1 MKILVD
7 ADACPVVDLT
17 VREANK
23 RQIPIILI
31 TDTSHVLNRTDA
43 EIITVEKGSDSADF
57 KLVNLVEKNDL
68 VVTQDYGLAAMVL
81 AKGGRA
87 LNQNGMIYSEQN
99 MDTLLFTRHVA
110 KKVRMAGG
118 RTKAS
123 LINGPR
129 NKMKIFCALC
139 KKCWREIYEIFL
151 PLLRVLHI
159 SYAC

>member
-17 VREANK
+17 VREAKARN
-23 RQIPIILI
+23 IPVTLI
-31 TDTSHVLNRTDA
+31 TDTAHVLNCTDA
-43 EIITVEKGSDSADF
+43 EVITVEKGSDSADF
-57 KLVNLVEKNDL
+57 KLVNLVQKGDL

-99 MDTLLFTRHVA
+99 MDTLLFTRHIA

-118 RTKAS
+118 RTK
-123 LINGPR
+123 GPHKR
-129 NKMKIFCALC
+129 TK
-139 KKCWREIYEIFL
+139 EQDEDFL
-151 PLLRVLHI
+151 RTLQRMLEE
-159 SYAC
+159 A

>member
-17 VREANK
+17 VREAKARN
-23 RQIPIILI
+23 IPVTLI
-31 TDTSHVLNRTDA
+31 TDTAHVLNRTDA
-43 EIITVEKGSDSADF
+43 EVITVEKGSDSDDF
-57 KLVNLVEKNDL
+57 KLVNLVQKGDL

-99 MDTLLFTRHVA
+99 MDTLLFTRHIA

-118 RTKAS
+118 RTK
-123 LINGPR
+123 GPHKR
-129 NKMKIFCALC
+129 TK
-139 KKCWREIYEIFL
+139 EQDEDFL
-151 PLLRVLHI
+151 RTLQRMLEE
-159 SYAC
+159 A

>member
-17 VREANK
+17 VREAKARN
-23 RQIPIILI
+23 IPVTLI
-31 TDTSHVLNRTDA
+31 TDTAHVLNRTDA
-43 EIITVEKGSDSADF
+43 EVITVEKGSDSADF
-57 KLVNLVEKNDL
+57 KLVNLVQKGDL

-99 MDTLLFTRHVA
+99 MDTLLFTRHIA

-118 RTKAS
+118 RTK
-123 LINGPR
+123 GPHKR
-129 NKMKIFCALC
+129 TK
-139 KKCWREIYEIFL
+139 EQYEDFL
-151 PLLRVLHI
+151 RTLQRMLEE
-159 SYAC
+159 A

>member
-17 VREANK
+17 VREAKERN
-23 RQIPIILI
+23 IPVTLI
-31 TDTSHVLNRTDA
+31 TDTAHVLNRTDA
-43 EIITVEKGSDSADF
+43 EVITVEKGSDSADF
-57 KLVNLVEKNDL
+57 KLVNLVQKGDL

-99 MDTLLFTRHVA
+99 MDTLLFTRHIA

-118 RTKAS
+118 RTK
-123 LINGPR
+123 GPHKR
-129 NKMKIFCALC
+129 TK
-139 KKCWREIYEIFL
+139 EQDEDFL
-151 PLLRVLHI
+151 RTLQRMLEE
-159 SYAC
+159 A

>member
-17 VREANK
+17 VREAKARN
-23 RQIPIILI
+23 IPVTLI
-31 TDTSHVLNRTDA
+31 TDTAHVLNSTDA
-43 EIITVEKGSDSADF
+43 EVITVEKGSDSADF
-57 KLVNLVEKNDL
+57 KLVNLVQKGDL

-99 MDTLLFTRHVA
+99 MDTLLFTRHIA

-118 RTKAS
+118 RTK
-123 LINGPR
+123 GPHKR
-129 NKMKIFCALC
+129 TK
-139 KKCWREIYEIFL
+139 EQDEDFL
-151 PLLRVLHI
+151 RTLQRMLEE
-159 SYAC
+159 A

>member
-17 VREANK
+17 VREAKARN
-23 RQIPIILI
+23 IPVTLI
-31 TDTSHVLNRTDA
+31 TDTAHVLNRTDA
-43 EIITVEKGSDSADF
+43 EVITVEKGSDSADF
-57 KLVNLVEKNDL
+57 KLVNLVQKGDL

-118 RTKAS
+118 RTK
-123 LINGPR
+123 GPHKR
-129 NKMKIFCALC
+129 TKEQDEDFLRTLQKMLEGNI
-139 KKCWREIYEIFL
+139 
-151 PLLRVLHI
+151 
-159 SYAC
+159 

>member
-17 VREANK
+17 VREAKARN
-23 RQIPIILI
+23 IPVTLI
-31 TDTSHVLNRTDA
+31 TDTAHVLNRIDA
-43 EIITVEKGSDSADF
+43 EVITVEKGSDSADF
-57 KLVNLVEKNDL
+57 KLVNLVQKGDL

-99 MDTLLFTRHVA
+99 MDTLLFTRHIA

-118 RTKAS
+118 RTK
-123 LINGPR
+123 GPHKR
-129 NKMKIFCALC
+129 TK
-139 KKCWREIYEIFL
+139 EQDEDFL
-151 PLLRVLHI
+151 RTLQRMLEE
-159 SYAC
+159 A

>member
-17 VREANK
+17 VREANN

-31 TDTSHVLNRTDA
+31 TDTSRVLNRSDA

-118 RTKAS
+118 RTKV
-123 LINGPR
+123 LINGQR
-129 NKMKIFCALC
+129 NRMKIFCALC
-139 KKCWREIYEIFL
+139 KKCWIDRFYMMFCSSL
-151 PLLRVLHI
+151 
-159 SYAC
+159 S